1 MISSRS
7 GRTDLTETL
16 LSGDNISLDIQ
27 DVRENF
33 KLPLFCVQIG
43 LPLSP
48 SIQTNGWSALFF
60 AADRGDVATTELLLK
75 AGADPHLRDQVSN
88 S

>member
-1 MISSRS
+1 MRMRVTPRVNYTSREGCPVNRSARNYDVQWGPTVLLLPFSFLSHHQEGLTALMISSRS

-33 KLPLFCVQIG
+33 
-43 LPLSP
+43 
-48 SIQTNGWSALFF
+48 
-60 AADRGDVATTELLLK
+60 
-75 AGADPHLRDQVSN
+75 
-88 S
+88 